1 MQLKLCATAT
11 MQGIA
16 TLATRRK
23 LSRDIRRSR
32 LEKREELE
40 SKVASLITELLK
52 AHDPTLQA
60 PGIKTASHLAAVIAA
75 QIAVQPQSVLRSM
88 NSLEDYLTEM
98 ATDFVVAVV
107 DAAKSNRAYGI
118 KRFHAAAPTK
128 SDGVPLPDDWAGPV
142 AGSTLIERHF
152 GISRS
157 TLHRWHK
164 RGECVALNAKT
175 SKKAVFPLKQF
186 LDGRPV
192 DGLAE
197 VIIAF
202 GNQRNAWQWLVTPH
216 EDLDGRLP
224 IDLLIEG
231 ERDLVTNLALR
242 SQT

>member
-1 MQLKLCATAT
+1 M
-11 MQGIA
+11 
-16 TLATRRK
+16 ATRRK
-23 LSRDIRRSR
+23 LSRDIRKSR

-40 SKVASLITELLK
+40 AKSASLIADLLR

-75 QIAVQPQSVLRSM
+75 QIAVQPQSLQRSM
-88 NSLEDYLTEM
+88 NSLEDHLTDM
-98 ATDFVVAVV
+98 ATDFVAAVV
-107 DAAKSNRAYGI
+107 EAAQNNLAHGI
-118 KRFHAAAPTK
+118 KRFRAAAPTNHV
-128 SDGVPLPDDWAGPV
+128 GVPRPDDWAGPV

-164 RGECVALNAKT
+164 VGECVALNAKT

-202 GNQRNAWQWLVTPH
+202 GNQRNAWQWLVAPH

-231 ERDLVTNLALR
+231 ERDLVTNLARR

>member
-1 MQLKLCATAT
+1 MRLYATAT

-16 TLATRRK
+16 TVATRRR

-40 SKVASLITELLK
+40 SKAASLIAELLRS
-52 AHDPTLQA
+52 HDPTLQA

-75 QIAVQPQSVLRSM
+75 QIAVQPQSVQRSM
-88 NSLEDYLTEM
+88 NSLEDHLTNM

-107 DAAKSNRAYGI
+107 EAAQNNLAHGI
-118 KRFHAAAPTK
+118 KRFYAAAP
-128 SDGVPLPDDWAGPV
+128 SNPAGLQLADNWAGPV

-231 ERDLVTNLALR
+231 ERDLVTNLARR